1 MATFD
6 YASDMVMREEL
17 LDESLPWA
25 HVLVVR
31 GELDIGDAQ
40 WFAKAIAERLL
51 QSPPLII
58 DLSACLYLDST
69 ILNVLIR
76 SANAAPGRIGIVVP
90 TAARIRRIFNIAG
103 LEEALH
109 LAESRDALQVRF
121 SA

>member
-58 DLSACLYLDST
+58 DLSACQYLDST

>member
-1 MATFD
+1 
-6 YASDMVMREEL
+6 MVMREEL
-17 LDESLPWA
+17 VDESLPWA

-31 GELDIGDAQ
+31 GELDIGAAQ
-40 WFAKAIAERLL
+40 WFAEAIAERLRA
-51 QSPPLII
+51 SEPLVI
-58 DLSACLYLDST
+58 DLSPCQYLDST

-76 SANAAPGRIGIVVP
+76 SANAAPRRIGIVVP